1 MAENNNLIPTEP
13 DWDGT
18 PLSRAEEIL
27 YSIIHTE
34 EWDGT
39 PMSRGEY
46 FLVQLKDAIENISM
60 MDIKG
65 TVPTVADLPSTGN
78 KKGDVYSVGPEE
90 QLNKPEYYWDGEAWQ
105 YLGQIVD
112 LSGYL
117 PLTGGTMTGN
127 LDFSIGG
134 KTISIG
140 VSNNETQIVSAAD
153 TFRIANSKNIEI
165 TNASGYINLKAG
177 ANQPA
182 VSINQDGRST
192 TKIWGGNKTE
202 VTSSSNTEISA
213 DAYTTIKGHRSNN
226 TDTNTITLNSTGI
239 TETTSGAKS
248 TTATGNISET
258 TAAKKVVTT
267 ATGIELGTTAQDNV
281 VSVSTTT
288 KKLSVSS
295 QNQVD
300 VTSGGDMNITATG
313 NTVLTSTYGET
324 TVLSPVGIRLV
335 NTSQN
340 ATTTAIR
347 SYNQNLSLETT
358 GSSGISLSAAGSIG
372 ATAQH
377 GPIAITAT
385 ESSTTVSGA
394 SGVTVSGGKGG
405 VSITADKVGNTTGY
419 VTATHGATVP
429 ASDSTNKVA
438 TTAFVHSITDDIVQ
452 TIGDINTV
460 LEEVL

>member
-18 PLSRAEEIL
+18 PMSRSEEIL

-140 VSNNETQIVSAAD
+140 VSGNETQIISGNSNGPL
-153 TFRIANSKNIEI
+153 RIASKDIAVQSRNGEIVLQAGTDDPAIWINRSGQGVTRIAGRMGTEMWSGWTTTIE
-165 TNASGYINLKAG
+165 S
-177 ANQPA
+177 
-182 VSINQDGRST
+182 DRS
-192 TKIWGGNKTE
+192 
-202 VTSSSNTEISA
+202 
-213 DAYTTIKGHRSNN
+213 TTIKGHRSNN
-226 TDTNTITLNSTGI
+226 TDTNVVTLDSTGI

-258 TAAKKVVTT
+258 TLAKKVVTT
-267 ATGIELGTTAQDNV
+267 ATGIELGTTSADNT
-281 VSVSTTT
+281 VSVSTPL

-295 QNQVD
+295 PVQMDVNSGGNLNVTGYGNVD
-300 VTSGGDMNITATG
+300 VTAT
-313 NTVLTSTYGET
+313 
-324 TVLSPVGIRLV
+324 
-335 NTSQN
+335 
-340 ATTTAIR
+340 
-347 SYNQNLSLETT
+347 
-358 GSSGISLSAAGSIG
+358 AGSTSIYG
-372 ATAQH
+372 KQGVDLTAGINQ
-377 GPIAITAT
+377 
-385 ESSTTVSGA
+385 ST
-394 SGVTVSGGKGG
+394 
-405 VSITADKVGNTTGY
+405 IGY
-419 VTATHGATVP
+419 VTATHGMSPPV
-429 ASDSTNKVA
+429 SDSSNKVA